1 METKKAFDW
10 IRFGVIVTF
19 LCLLS
24 IVLVFEYS
32 MINGW
37 TNFRSI
43 IELAL
48 LTLLIICFVLS
59 YIKTGLWKFTHK
71 PIRKLDEREIAV
83 VSKSL
88 RYGYAI
94 FSVVVLCFFLFLSL
108 TGNKVSIVMAGSFI
122 LFAHLI
128 PASIIAWT
136 EKKF

>member
-37 TNFRSI
+37 T
-43 IELAL
+43 
-48 LTLLIICFVLS
+48 
-59 YIKTGLWKFTHK
+59 KTGLWKFTHK